1 MDLERLSFSGQFL
14 VFLVMGLILLVI
26 FYFAFYSGKAKT
38 IEDTALRIEDLDQQ
52 IRRAEKSE
60 KKLDQI
66 REEKRYKESQLE
78 ELKKILPE
86 KQEVDKTLRKIQE
99 QIYSSRLRLN
109 NFTPGNPVPKEIYD
123 EWPIPMKVEGNYH
136 NLAIFFDILSKMT
149 TIYTIENLVIRPLT
163 SMSEEFTISADF
175 TATTYLYKEPPP
187 PAKPVPRQRPAA
199 VQQRDS
205 SEDRLDV

>member
-1 MDLERLSFSGQFL
+1 MDLERLSFAGQFL

-26 FYFAFYSGKAKT
+26 FYFAFYSGRAKT
-38 IEDTALRIEDLDQQ
+38 ISDIEMRIDDLDQQ
-52 IRRAEKSE
+52 IRRAEISE

-66 REEKRYKESQLE
+66 REEKRYKETQLE

-99 QIYSSRLRLN
+99 QIYNSRLRLN
-109 NFTPGNPVPKEIYD
+109 LFTPGNPVAREIYD
-123 EWPIPMKVEGNYH
+123 EWPIPISVEGNYH

-149 TIYTIENLVIRPLT
+149 TIYTIENLVIQPLT
-163 SMSEEFTISADF
+163 RMSEEFTISAKF

-187 PAKPVPRQRPAA
+187 PAPSAPRQRPAA
-199 VQQRDS
+199 AQQQQA